1 MEDDMATNQAELIQ
15 QTYDENIKKLDRG
28 IYELQEALKACEDVE
43 QRKEIERDLNTIITN
58 RQEWKDFYRSKGGK
72 V

>member
-1 MEDDMATNQAELIQ
+1 MMEDDMATNQAELIQ

-43 QRKEIERDLNTIITN
+43 QMRARITIPVIPKVQFLIE
-58 RQEWKDFYRSKGGK
+58 
-72 V
+72 